1 MTVYFVL
8 FFPVAAALLVPAF
21 RTERLQ
27 GRWATAAC
35 LITLVS
41 TVVTGASL
49 YGSEVVMPA
58 LRLRL
63 AFDGFRLLYA
73 VIVCFMWTMAAL
85 LSPEYFEGHRHTKRY
100 YFFFLLGL
108 GATVGVF
115 LAADLYTLFLF
126 FEIMSLGSYVWVV
139 QEETEGA
146 MDAGRTYLTIAV
158 LGGLVTLMGLFL
170 LYHLTGTL
178 EIAALKEACLLVANR
193 RALWAA
199 ALCIFFGFAAKA
211 GAFPLHIW
219 LPKAHPVAPAPA
231 SALLSGVLTKAGVL
245 GILMITAQ
253 ILPFDD
259 RWGTLLLAIGAVTM
273 VLGAVMAVCS
283 TNLKHIFACS
293 SLSQIGFILVGVSMI
308 NLLGEENALA
318 AHGTVLYMVN
328 HSLVKLTLFLLSGVV
343 YMNCHALDLNDIRG
357 FGWNKPWL
365 HLLFLLGAGSL
376 AGIPGLCGYL
386 SKTLVHEAIVA
397 YAHLSHHWAITA
409 VEGLFLFSG
418 GLTVAYL
425 TKVYVALFWQ
435 KGKET
440 DPTWGTWRS
449 WLAVTL
455 AAVTLPVLGLAPHAL
470 AEKLTG
476 LTLGFTGGHPFAH
489 QVQYFSLENLKG
501 VAISL
506 AIGMAVYFLVI
517 RRVMVDK
524 DGNYVNRWP
533 RWLNMEEYCYKPIL
547 YTLIGLAGVAAR
559 AVCDLPDAAI
569 LLLRRTVLRPV
580 RPGQRRQP
588 YTLGARMLARFRDLA
603 HPDAADRFSTVQ
615 EAASRMAGS
624 LSFALL
630 ATCLGVCAL
639 LVAVMIHV
647 FG

>member
-1 MTVYFVL
+1 MMVYFVL
-8 FFPVAAALLVPAF
+8 FFPLAAALPVPLF
-21 RTERLQ
+21 RTERLR

-35 LITLVS
+35 LIALAA
-41 TVVTGASL
+41 TVVTGVTR
-49 YGSEVVMPA
+49 YGSETVLPA
-58 LRLRL
+58 LRLHL
-63 AFDGFRLLYA
+63 AFDGFRVLYA
-73 VIVCFMWTMAAL
+73 VIVCFMWAMAAL
-85 LSPEYFEGHRHTKRY
+85 LSQEYFAGHRHTARY
-100 YFFFLLGL
+100 YFFFLLTL

-146 MDAGRTYLTIAV
+146 MAAGRTYLTIAV

-178 EIAALKEACLLVANR
+178 AMAALPGACAAVADR

-199 ALCIFFGFAAKA
+199 ALCLFFGFAAKA

-231 SALLSGVLTKAGVL
+231 SALLSGALTKAGVL
-245 GILMITAQ
+245 GAVMITAR
-253 ILPFDD
+253 ILPFDH
-259 RWGTLLLAIGAVTM
+259 RWGTLLLAIGTVNM
-273 VLGAVMAVCS
+273 VLGAAMAVCS

-293 SLSQIGFILVGVSMI
+293 SLSQIGFILVGVSMLS
-308 NLLGEENALA
+308 LLGEKNALA
-318 AHGTVLYMVN
+318 AHGTVLYMMN
-328 HSLVKLTLFLLSGVV
+328 HSLVKLTLFLLAGVV
-343 YMNCHALDLNDIRG
+343 YRNCHALDLNDIRG
-357 FGWNKPWL
+357 FGRNKPWF

-376 AGIPGLCGYL
+376 AGMPGLCGYL

-418 GLTVAYL
+418 GLTAAYL

-440 DPTWGTWRS
+440 GPAWGTVPS

-455 AAVTLPVLGLAPHAL
+455 SAVTLPVLGLLPHRL

-476 LTLGFTGGHPFAH
+476 LTLDFTGGHPFAH
-489 QVQYFSLENLKG
+489 PVHYFSLENLKG

-506 AIGMAVYFLVI
+506 TIGMAVYFLFI
-517 RRVMVDK
+517 RRVLVDR
-524 DGNYVNRWP
+524 DGRYVNRWP
-533 RWLNMEEYCYKPIL
+533 RWLDMEEYCYKPLLRAVI
-547 YTLIGLAGVAAR
+547 APASVAAR
-559 AVCDLPDAAI
+559 AVCDLPDAVI
-569 LLLRRTVLRPV
+569 LLLRRTALRPV
-580 RPGQRRQP
+580 GPGQRRHP
-588 YTLGARMLARFRDLA
+588 YTLGARMLARFRELA

-639 LVAVMIHV
+639 LVAVIVHV

>member
-49 YGSEVVMPA
+49 YGSQVVMPA
-58 LRLRL
+58 LRL
-63 AFDGFRLLYA
+63 AFDGFRVLYA

-100 YFFFLLGL
+100 YCFFLLCL

-146 MDAGRTYLTIAV
+146 MAAGRTYLTIAV
-158 LGGLVTLMGLFL
+158 LGGLVALMGLFL

-178 EIAALKEACLLVANR
+178 EIAALKAACLLVANR

-245 GILMITAQ
+245 GILLVTAHL
-253 ILPFDD
+253 LPYDA
-259 RWGTLLLAIGAVTM
+259 RWGTLLLAVGTVTM

-357 FGWNKPWL
+357 FGRNKPWL

-397 YAHLSHHWAITA
+397 YAHLSQHWAITA
-409 VEGLFLFSG
+409 VEGLFLLSG
-418 GLTVAYL
+418 GLTAAYL

-455 AAVTLPVLGLAPHAL
+455 SAVTLPVLGLAPHAL

-476 LTLGFTGGHPFAH
+476 LTLGFTGGHPLPH
-489 QVQYFSLENLKG
+489 QVHYFSPENLKG

-506 AIGMAVYFLVI
+506 AIGMAVYFLFI
-517 RRVMVDK
+517 RRVLMDRE
-524 DGNYVNRWP
+524 GNYVNRWP
-533 RWLNMEEYCYKPIL
+533 RWLDMEEYCYKPIL
-547 YTLIGLAGVAAR
+547 HTLIGLAGVAAR

-580 RPGQRRQP
+580 RSKARRHP

>member
-1 MTVYFVL
+1 MTVYFVV
-8 FFPVAAALLVPAF
+8 FFPVAAAALIPAF
-21 RTERLQ
+21 RTEEQR
-27 GRWATAAC
+27 GRWTVLAC
-35 LITLVS
+35 LATLTAMLLTCALLPGQ
-41 TVVTGASL
+41 TVTL
-49 YGSEVVMPA
+49 PA
-58 LRLRL
+58 VRMR
-63 AFDGFRLLYA
+63 FTIDGFRGLYA

-85 LSPEYFEGHRHTKRY
+85 LSPEYFHHHHHLRRY
-100 YFFFLLGL
+100 YFFFLLCL
-108 GATVGVF
+108 SATVGVF
-115 LAADLYTLFLF
+115 LSADLYTTFLC

-146 MDAGRTYLTIAV
+146 IAAARTYLTIAV

-178 EIAALKEACLLVANR
+178 DTAALKDACAAVENR

-199 ALCIFFGFAAKA
+199 AVCIFFGFAAKA

-245 GILMITAQ
+245 GVLVITAN
-253 ILPFDD
+253 ILPGNR
-259 RWGTLLLAIGAVTM
+259 RWGILLLVLGAITM
-273 VLGAVMAVCS
+273 VLGAAMAVFS

-308 NLLGEENALA
+308 CLLGEENALA
-318 AHGTVLYMVN
+318 AHGTVLYMMN
-328 HSLVKLTLFLLSGVV
+328 HSLVKLTLFLLAGVV

-357 FGWNKPWL
+357 FGRGKPWL
-365 HLLFLLGAGSL
+365 HGLFLCGAGSL

-386 SKTLVHEAIVA
+386 SKTLVHEAIVE
-397 YAHLSHHWAITA
+397 YAHMSHHWAVTA
-409 VEGLFLFSG
+409 VEWLFLFSG
-418 GLTVAYL
+418 GLTAAYL

-435 KGKET
+435 KGGDS
-440 DPTWGTWRS
+440 DPAWGTGSS

-455 AAVTLPVLGLAPHAL
+455 SAVTLPLLGLLPHRL

-476 LTLGFTGGHPFAH
+476 LTLPFTGGHPFPHAVH
-489 QVQYFSLENLKG
+489 YFSLENLKG

-506 AIGMAVYFLVI
+506 TIGMAVYFLFI
-517 RRVMVDK
+517 RRVLVDR
-524 DGNYVNRWP
+524 DGRYVNLWP
-533 RWLNMEEYCYKPIL
+533 AWLSMEDSFYKPIL
-547 YTLIGLAGVAAR
+547 RGVTAVAGVAAR
-559 AVCDLPDAAI
+559 AICDLPDALI

-580 RPGQRRQP
+580 RQKPRQQS
-588 YTLGARMLARFRDLA
+588 YSLGARMLARVGA
-603 HPDAADRFSTVQ
+603 INPPEAADRVRTAQ
-615 EAASRMAGS
+615 EAASRLSGS

-630 ATCLGVCAL
+630 ATCLGVCIMLA
-639 LVAVMIHV
+639 AVIWQV

>member
-49 YGSEVVMPA
+49 YGSQVAMPA

-63 AFDGFRLLYA
+63 AFDGFRVLYA

-100 YFFFLLGL
+100 YCFFLLCL

-146 MDAGRTYLTIAV
+146 MAAGRTYLTIAV
-158 LGGLVTLMGLFL
+158 LGGLVALMGLFL

-178 EIAALKEACLLVANR
+178 EIPALKAACLPVANR

-199 ALCIFFGFAAKA
+199 ALCLFFGFAAKA

-245 GILMITAQ
+245 GILMVTAHL
-253 ILPFDD
+253 LPYDA
-259 RWGTLLLAIGAVTM
+259 RWGTLLLAVGTVTM
-273 VLGAVMAVCS
+273 VLGAVMAVYS
-283 TNLKHIFACS
+283 TNIKHIFACS

-308 NLLGEENALA
+308 GLLGEENALA

-328 HSLVKLTLFLLSGVV
+328 HSLVKLTLFLLAGVV

-357 FGWNKPWL
+357 FGRNKPWL

-397 YAHLSHHWAITA
+397 YAHLSQHWAITA
-409 VEGLFLFSG
+409 VEWLFLISG
-418 GLTVAYL
+418 GLTAAYL

-455 AAVTLPVLGLAPHAL
+455 SAVTLPVLGLAPHAL

-476 LTLGFTGGHPFAH
+476 LTLGFTGGHPLPH
-489 QVQYFSLENLKG
+489 QVHYFSPENLKG

-506 AIGMAVYFLVI
+506 AIGMAVYFLFI
-517 RRVMVDK
+517 RRVLMGRE
-524 DGNYVNRWP
+524 GNYVNRWP
-533 RWLNMEEYCYKPIL
+533 RWLDMEEYCYKPIL
-547 YTLIGLAGVAAR
+547 RAVIAPASVAAR

-580 RPGQRRQP
+580 RSKARRHP

-639 LVAVMIHV
+639 LVAVMLHV

>member
-8 FFPVAAALLVPAF
+8 FFPVAAALLAPTF

-100 YFFFLLGL
+100 YFFFLLCL

-146 MDAGRTYLTIAV
+146 MAAGRTYLTIAV
-158 LGGLVTLMGLFL
+158 LGGLVALMGLFL

-178 EIAALKEACLLVANR
+178 EISALKAACLLVANR

-231 SALLSGVLTKAGVL
+231 SALLSGALTKAGVL
-245 GILMITAQ
+245 GVLMITAQ

-328 HSLVKLTLFLLSGVV
+328 HSLVKLTLFLLAGVV

-357 FGWNKPWL
+357 FGRNKPWL

-409 VEGLFLFSG
+409 VEWLFLISG

-476 LTLGFTGGHPFAH
+476 LTLGFTGGHPLPH
-489 QVQYFSLENLKG
+489 QVHYFSPENLKG

-533 RWLNMEEYCYKPIL
+533 RWLDMEEYCYKPIL

-559 AVCDLPDAAI
+559 AVCDLPDAVI
-569 LLLRRTVLRPV
+569 LLLRRTALRPV